1 MEIDLA
7 TTLGITAGI
16 LSTIAYL
23 PQVIK
28 TWKSKS
34 AKDISWNMLIILCT
48 GVILWLIYSVSIR
61 DVPMTAANAVT
72 LLLTSVILTM
82 KIKYSS
88 SEDNT

>member
-1 MEIDLA
+1 MEVDLA

-34 AKDISWNMLIILCT
+34 AQDLSWNMLIILCI
-48 GVILWLIYSVSIR
+48 GIILWLIYSISIR

-82 KIKYSS
+82 KIRYSS
-88 SEDNT
+88 SKDTP

>member
-1 MEIDLA
+1 MEIDLT

-34 AKDISWNMLIILCT
+34 AQDLSWNMLIILCT
-48 GVILWLIYSVSIR
+48 GIILWLIYSISIH
-61 DVPMTAANAVT
+61 DVPMTAANVVT
-72 LLLTSVILTM
+72 LLLTSVILTL
-82 KIKYSS
+82 KIRYSS
-88 SEDNT
+88 KSS

>member
-1 MEIDLA
+1 MEIDFT

-34 AKDISWNMLIILCT
+34 AQDLSWNMLIILCT
-48 GVILWLIYSVSIR
+48 GVILWLIYSISIR
-61 DVPMTAANAVT
+61 DVPMTAANVVT
-72 LLLTSVILTM
+72 LLLTSVILTL

-88 SEDNT
+88 GKDTP